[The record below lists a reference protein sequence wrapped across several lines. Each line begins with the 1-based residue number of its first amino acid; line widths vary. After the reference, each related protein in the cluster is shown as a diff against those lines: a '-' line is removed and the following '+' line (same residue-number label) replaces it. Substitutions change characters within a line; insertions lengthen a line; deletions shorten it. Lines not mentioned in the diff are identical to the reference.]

1 MADAEAGSL
10 QFAVEKWGK
19 HLIEHGFK
27 KSQKHV
33 RWNLDFWSPF
43 QGTQEWPWRTGT
55 DLLEV
60 TIYHI

>member
-1 MADAEAGSL
+1 MTIEKKHHWWMADAEAGSL

-33 RWNLDFWSPF
+33 R
-43 QGTQEWPWRTGT
+43 
-55 DLLEV
+55 
-60 TIYHI
+60 